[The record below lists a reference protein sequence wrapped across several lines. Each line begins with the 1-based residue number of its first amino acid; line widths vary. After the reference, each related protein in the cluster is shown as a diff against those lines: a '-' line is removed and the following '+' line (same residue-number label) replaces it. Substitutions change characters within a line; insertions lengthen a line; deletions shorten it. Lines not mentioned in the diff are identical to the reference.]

1 MWGYG
6 SEGSYIGRGVEKDAL
21 GASGTASGQASGAY
35 GTLAPQLTS
44 MAVNPMGMNPI
55 DKANALT
62 SSDQSIG
69 GSIAGAT
76 GYGNLEAARTNNIGG
91 VSGALDDAARSG
103 MVQNSQN
110 ALGIDLQNADLKN
123 KQQMFGLQG
132 LGNIYNDANSTNIN
146 ALNSATGASNNTN
159 ASTMGLLGTGLGI
172 LGAGQGAAGWQKVL
186 GLG

>member
-1 MWGYG
+1 
-6 SEGSYIGRGVEKDAL
+6 
-21 GASGTASGQASGAY
+21 
-35 GTLAPQLTS
+35 
-44 MAVNPMGMNPI
+44 MGMNPI

-110 ALGIDLQNADLKN
+110 ALGIDTENATLKN
-123 KQQMFGLQG
+123 QQQMFGLSG
-132 LGNIYNDANSTNIN
+132 LGNIYSGANSTAIG
-146 ALNSATGASNNTN
+146 ALGQATN
-159 ASTMGLLGTGLGI
+159 ADNATTNAWASPINTVVNAAGAGTGL
-172 LGAGQGAAGWQKVL
+172 LNWKNL
-186 GLG
+186 LTS